1 MAPSFIRQI
10 KVLSVPLFGI
20 FQRCNWNTGVLQWI
34 RFRVWILTQ
43 PELIR
48 HNSIDW
54 MMWFIQFI
62 SFKNKIIKLITEL
75 LKYACKITNQTAR
88 HDSSD

>member
-1 MAPSFIRQI
+1 MDSIPRMDSDSTRAHKTQ
-10 KVLSVPLFGI
+10 
-20 FQRCNWNTGVLQWI
+20 
-34 RFRVWILTQ
+34 FRYIMY
-43 PELIR
+43 IG
-48 HNSIDW
+48 W